1 MILQHR
7 RTLWDAH
14 GDPVLVDFKWKLEGG
29 TGSWN
34 PAHRGLPMVEFHGK
48 ASNDD
53 AKNFCDGYGLH
64 RSFTASIRLYTEAHA
79 ARCQCWH
86 ALWISRGAKR
96 DFEFSQADLQPY
108 TEPDSVRELEATA
121 NDKTLRRLLQWR
133 HVQPKRR

>member
-1 MILQHR
+1 M
-7 RTLWDAH
+7 
-14 GDPVLVDFKWKLEGG
+14 LVDFKWKLEGG

-34 PAHRGLPMVEFHGK
+34 PAHRDLPVVEFRGE

-53 AKNFCDGYGLH
+53 AKNFCDRYGLH

-79 ARCQCWH
+79 QVWAAAWCDICQFWYD
-86 ALWISRGAKR
+86 LWISRGARR
-96 DFEFSQADLQPY
+96 DFEFSQADLQAY